1 LFSVVKICIQLC
13 NRIDVAFGMPVDTG
27 FFIHFR
33 LGWAVGCLRFGHAS
47 LVNECFTKLCVK
59 YYYTMSLFV
68 MVSSLFLAVLIVR
81 VSLKGTII
89 NAYPRRHMAKLLITK
104 VITHFVDLT
113 IIIYLAC
120 WHSETD

>member
-1 LFSVVKICIQLC
+1 MLHLACWLILV
-13 NRIDVAFGMPVDTG
+13 

-33 LGWAVGCLRFGHAS
+33 LGWVVGCLRFGHAS
-47 LVNECFTKLCVK
+47 LVNECFTELCVK

-104 VITHFVDLT
+104 VIIHFVRIIHIMLFVMLT
-113 IIIYLAC
+113 QAT
-120 WHSETD
+120 EK